1 MIQNHRISSRTTT
14 LRLFLGL
21 LFCTILCAQVASAA
35 EYTLNSTTGGK
46 FSTGISYDGEEDLVL
61 TIEEDSVIAA
71 GGNAGIESAAPVTIR
86 SPTNARLTIAVENG
100 KDAFY
105 GIKAPSVTVESGTVD
120 ITVTNGGNNRADSAA
135 YGIYAGSGNVT
146 ILGGTITTH
155 VATTCH
161 KNKGIYAARYIEI
174 TGGRIAATAYG
185 GSNTFGLDGGD
196 VLAGDS
202 NGGIV
207 ISGGY
212 ISVDSGGAATRNYG
226 IASKYGSVKILGN
239 PIIFIHEDES
249 GARDNLAYNEDV
261 TTITGGN
268 AVVFTSKGVGNYLL
282 RENAV
287 LTQDMVLL
295 PGKIFEIPAGMT
307 LGLSGPHSLT
317 LPAASGLLFGDG
329 HGAFTYAGTTLAEG
343 GSVVY
348 AGEKSAAQAS
358 PAPVAG
364 VLAGLGA
371 VILLKGRR

>member
-1 MIQNHRISSRTTT
+1 M
-14 LRLFLGL
+14 GL

-71 GGNAGIESAAPVTIR
+71 GGNADIESAAPVTIR

-135 YGIYAGSGNVT
+135 YGI
-146 ILGGTITTH
+146 
-155 VATTCH
+155 
-161 KNKGIYAARYIEI
+161 
-174 TGGRIAATAYG
+174 
-185 GSNTFGLDGGD
+185 D
-196 VLAGDS
+196 
-202 NGGIV
+202 
-207 ISGGY
+207 
-212 ISVDSGGAATRNYG
+212 
-226 IASKYGSVKILGN
+226 SKYGSVKISGN
-239 PIIFIHEDES
+239 PVIFIHEDEN
-249 GARDNLAYNEDV
+249 GARGNFAYNENM

-268 AVVFTSKGVGNYLL
+268 AVVFTSKETGSYLL

-348 AGEKSAAQAS
+348 AGEKSAA
-358 PAPVAG
+358 
-364 VLAGLGA
+364 
-371 VILLKGRR
+371 